1 MKESTHMDTMTQ
13 HSMDH
18 DYSALMS
25 LALDGMLSA
34 DEASSLDQHLLA
46 CPACQ
51 TSWNKWQRIAHVLTV
66 EPFAGP
72 PQGFAL
78 RLDQAMVRD
87 EQRHERM
94 LAGLVLAGG
103 TTLVL
108 ALIVLGTA
116 LTTALWMAL
125 APPARV
131 QLVETLGF
139 AGQFAALVFQNL
151 ASIRDGVAA
160 LLPDPVVMLALCLAL
175 MAISAVWVR
184 LVFFGTRAASGER

>member
-1 MKESTHMDTMTQ
+1 MDTMTRP
-13 HSMDH
+13 SMEPATDH
-18 DYSALMS
+18 DYSAQMS

-34 DEASSLDQHLLA
+34 DEARSLDQHLLA

-51 TSWNKWQRIAHVLTV
+51 VSWSKWQRIAHVLAV

-78 RLDQAMVRD
+78 RLDQALQRD
-87 EQRHERM
+87 EQRHERV

-103 TTLVL
+103 TALVL

-125 APPARV
+125 APPARI
-131 QLVETLGF
+131 QLVEALGF

-151 ASIRDGVAA
+151 ASIRDGIAA
-160 LLPDPVVMLALCLAL
+160 LLPDPMVMLLVCLAL
-175 MAISAVWVR
+175 MAISALWVR
-184 LVFFGTRAASGER
+184 LVFFGARTANGEQ

>member
-1 MKESTHMDTMTQ
+1 MKETPYMDTMTQ
-13 HSMDH
+13 HSMEH
-18 DYSALMS
+18 DNSALMS

-34 DEASSLDQHLLA
+34 DEASNLDQHLLA
-46 CPACQ
+46 CTACQ
-51 TSWNKWQRIAHVLTV
+51 ASWNKWQRIAHVLTV

-78 RLDQAMVRD
+78 RLDHAMVRD

-116 LTTALWMAL
+116 LTTALWMAI

-160 LLPDPVVMLALCLAL
+160 LLPDPVIMLVVCLAL
-175 MAISAVWVR
+175 MVISAVWVR
-184 LVFFGTRAASGER
+184 LVFFGARAASGER